1 MHEPIVIRTTF
12 LVAGVIGLAFGLF
25 FLLGAEGSITSFA
38 LGAPTVPALLFA
50 RATGALIVSLGIA
63 NLFAAFDL
71 GSRAQ
76 FGLVI
81 ANIVV
86 HVLSIFADFS
96 ENYPK
101 TAGTWIGLAVHVVLI
116 GAFGYCLV
124 HWRQIT
130 RRA

>member
-1 MHEPIVIRTTF
+1 MHEPIIIRVTF
-12 LVAGVIGLAFGLF
+12 LVAAVTGLAFGLF
-25 FLLGAEGSITSFA
+25 FLLAAEPAITSFE
-38 LGAPTVPALLFA
+38 LGAPTIPAALFA
-50 RATGALIVSLGIA
+50 RSTGALIVSLGIA
-63 NLFAAFDL
+63 NFFAAYDL

-81 ANIVV
+81 GNLVV

-96 ENYPK
+96 ENYPRN
-101 TAGTWIGLAVHVVLI
+101 AGVWIGLAVHVILI